1 MGTSSLALF
10 EEGVIRCPRTFS
22 RPWRGAGARVSL
34 AHLGLELVLVLPQ
47 GYKLNLPLVSDVLEG
62 LSTQGHFGSPAT
74 SARAGR
80 FSGCPSGSVQKAEM
94 DQPGRERPRG
104 GIGCVCLLGLPSY
117 SSGHELRLSRIL
129 IFDVSVSLFSSF

>member
-10 EEGVIRCPRTFS
+10 EEGAIRCPRTFS

-80 FSGCPSGSVQKAEM
+80 FSGCPSGSAQKAEM

-117 SSGHELRLSRIL
+117 SSGHKLRLSRIL
-129 IFDVSVSLFSSF
+129 IFDVSVSLLSSF

>member
-80 FSGCPSGSVQKAEM
+80 FSGCPSGSVQKAET

-104 GIGCVCLLGLPSY
+104 GIGCVCLLDLPSY
-117 SSGHELRLSRIL
+117 SSGHEFRLSRIL

>member
-1 MGTSSLALF
+1 MPKA
-10 EEGVIRCPRTFS
+10 FS

-80 FSGCPSGSVQKAEM
+80 FSGCPSGSVQKAET

-104 GIGCVCLLGLPSY
+104 GIGCVYLLGLPSY

>member
-117 SSGHELRLSRIL
+117 SSGHKLRLSRIL

>member
-1 MGTSSLALF
+1 M
-10 EEGVIRCPRTFS
+10 
-22 RPWRGAGARVSL
+22 
-34 AHLGLELVLVLPQ
+34 LVLPQ

-80 FSGCPSGSVQKAEM
+80 FSGCPSGSAQKAEM

>member
-1 MGTSSLALF
+1 MPKA
-10 EEGVIRCPRTFS
+10 FS